1 MKKIWIFLKKN
12 YPMNK
17 ISVLL
22 LCCTVSLSAG
32 SFAQEKKKKA
42 TPPREVPASVA
53 EVGIDA
59 PPAKIEAAPPREE
72 VFVRVEEMPSF
83 PGGSDKMY
91 AFLQKHKKY
100 PQKAPDSDLEGRV
113 FVGFIV
119 KSDGSIENIE
129 IKRSLSPSHDA
140 EAIRVIK
147 MMPKWIPGKQNGRAV
162 NCWYTLPIDFYF
174 LK

>member
-1 MKKIWIFLKKN
+1 MD
-12 YPMNK
+12 K

-22 LCCTVSLSAG
+22 LLCMVSLSAG
-32 SFAQEKKKKA
+32 SFAQEKKKKD
-42 TPPREVPASVA
+42 PPPKEVPASVSDI
-53 EVGIDA
+53 GID
-59 PPAKIEAAPPREE
+59 PPLPSKVWAIPAREE
-72 VFVRVEEMPSF
+72 VFVRVEEMPAF
-83 PGGSDKMY
+83 PGGSDQMY
-91 AFLQKHKKY
+91 AFLQKNKKY
-100 PQKAPDSDLEGRV
+100 PQKGPDADKEGKV

-140 EAIRVIK
+140 EAIRVIN
-147 MMPKWIPGKQNGRAV
+147 MMPKWVPAKQNGKAV

>member
-1 MKKIWIFLKKN
+1 
-12 YPMNK
+12 MNK
-17 ISVLL
+17 ISLL
-22 LCCTVSLSAG
+22 LLFCTVSLSLS
-32 SFAQEKKKKA
+32 SFAQEKKNKNS
-42 TPPREVPASVA
+42 PPKEIPASVVNVA
-53 EVGIDA
+53 IDA
-59 PPAKIEAAPPREE
+59 PPPPKVQAVPAAEE

-100 PQKAPDSDLEGRV
+100 PQKAPDSEIEGKV
-113 FVGFIV
+113 FVAFIV

-147 MMPKWIPGKQNGRAV
+147 MMPKWIPGKQNGRDV
-162 NCWYTLPIDFYF
+162 SCWYTLPVDFYF

>member
-1 MKKIWIFLKKN
+1 
-12 YPMNK
+12 MNK

-22 LCCTVSLSAG
+22 LLCMVSLSAG

-42 TPPREVPASVA
+42 TPPKEVPASVTDI
-53 EVGIDA
+53 GID
-59 PPAKIEAAPPREE
+59 PPPPKVQAMPAQEE
-72 VFVRVEEMPSF
+72 VFVRVEEMPAF

-91 AFLQKHKKY
+91 AFLQKNKKY
-100 PQKAPDSDLEGRV
+100 PQKGPDADKEGKV